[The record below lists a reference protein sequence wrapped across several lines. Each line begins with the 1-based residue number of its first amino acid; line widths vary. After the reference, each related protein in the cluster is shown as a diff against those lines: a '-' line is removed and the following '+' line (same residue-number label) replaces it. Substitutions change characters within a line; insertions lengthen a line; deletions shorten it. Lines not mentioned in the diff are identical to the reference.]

1 MKSQRLRLSR
11 IFLAVIILFIVLISA
26 CKPISRNT
34 QKAWIDVPF
43 KNSSYQAGE
52 AIHLQ
57 AHVYAGSGVAEVQCS
72 IDSIPYHRGAPEEP
86 GSTFS
91 IYLQDLIIN
100 DPGDHIISVVAYDA
114 ESNPSNP
121 AFVAVTITEPEE
133 IFPSPTVPEA
143 APTAQETAAPAAA
156 EISISFWADQSQI
169 EKGNC
174 TDLNWNVRHA
184 DSISLEGKAVSATG
198 SQQVCPSQSAT
209 YTLAASGTAAHKQES
224 LTISVTSPQPPA
236 DQDPPV
242 ITNISHSPGKIWNYY
257 TCGADAFT
265 VSAAVSDASSLSD
278 VSIRFRVVKGGETG
292 SWVERSMSGSGGNYQ
307 ITIGPNDLKQS
318 MAKYR
323 GLVEYTISAEDA
335 GGNISQSGKRTIE
348 VGECLL

>member
-1 MKSQRLRLSR
+1 MKSQHLRLSR
-11 IFLAVIILFIVLISA
+11 IFLAVIILFIILFSA

-52 AIHLQ
+52 SIHLQ

-100 DPGDHIISVVAYDA
+100 DPGEHIISVVAYDA
-114 ESNPSNP
+114 EGNPSNP

-133 IFPSPTVPEA
+133 VAPSPTASDAVPA
-143 APTAQETAAPAAA
+143 AQETAAPAA

-169 EKGNC
+169 GQGNC
-174 TDLNWNVRHA
+174 TDLNWNVQHA
-184 DSISLEGKAVSATG
+184 DSISLDGQAVSASG
-198 SQQVCPSQSAT
+198 SQQVCPSQSTT
-209 YTLAASGTAAHKQES
+209 YTLAASGTAGQKQAS
-224 LTISVTSPQPPA
+224 VTISVTSPSPPV

-242 ITNISHSPGKIWNYY
+242 ISNISHSPGKIWNYY

-265 VSAAVSDASSLSD
+265 VSTSVSDASILSD
-278 VSIRFRVVKGGETG
+278 VSIRFRVVKGGESG

-335 GGNISQSGKRTIE
+335 GGNTSQSGQKTIE

>member
-1 MKSQRLRLSR
+1 MKSQHLRLSR

-26 CKPISRNT
+26 CKPISQNT

-43 KNSSYQAGE
+43 KNSSYHAGE

-72 IDSIPYHRGAPEEP
+72 IDSIPYHRGAPEVP

-91 IYLQDLIIN
+91 IYLQNLVIN

-114 ESNPSNP
+114 EGNPSNP

-133 IFPSPTVPEA
+133 ISPSATEPEA
-143 APTAQETAAPAAA
+143 APAAQETAAPAAV
-156 EISISFWADQSQI
+156 EISISFWADQTQI
-169 EKGNC
+169 EQGNC
-174 TDLNWNVRHA
+174 TKLNWNVQHA
-184 DSISLEGKAVSATG
+184 DNIVLGGSSVAASG
-198 SQQVCPSQSAT
+198 SQQVCPSQSTT
-209 YTLAASGTAAHKQES
+209 YTLSAISTTGQKGES
-224 LTISVTSPQPPA
+224 LTVSVTSLPPA

-265 VSAAVSDASSLSD
+265 VSAAVSDASALSN
-278 VSIRFRVVKGGETG
+278 VSIRFRVVKGGESG

-307 ITIGPNDLKQS
+307 ITIDPNDIKQS
-318 MAKYR
+318 MTKYR

-335 GGNISQSGKRTIE
+335 GGNTAQSGENTIE